1 MIISSPN
8 LPSGCLPRCL
18 CVFSSENR
26 MKTRTTHCQKPSGFS
41 QNQSLPVFPET
52 VVGALCSDATE
63 PHLGEY
69 LVTWPPL
76 GRLWAHVRVPCT
88 PNVLLEDWQ
97 CFLHL
102 PSSFLLPGSHCSVP
116 FIPSSP
122 ALECPTCLPSRC
134 WRRTS
139 L

>member
-1 MIISSPN
+1 
-8 LPSGCLPRCL
+8 
-18 CVFSSENR
+18 

-88 PNVLLEDWQ
+88 PSVLLTTGNVFFICLLLSVEDD
-97 CFLHL
+97 CRDLIAVS
-102 PSSFLLPGSHCSVP
+102 PSFLPRLPWSAQ
-116 FIPSSP
+116 P
-122 ALECPTCLPSRC
+122 AFRAGAGGGRLSEFNILM
-134 WRRTS
+134 
-139 L
+139 